1 MMHYAIVYGLCC
13 PVPEECGEAGLYIV
27 PPMLPAASA
36 SDVWALDHSTDR
48 QLQYSFIHCDDTF
61 DPLSPARGFLPES
74 LYHRLVAMLLKYATD
89 VTDSF
94 EHIFTTQAK
103 FIGDETYQIERQPK
117 GHDGNSRPAICLTVR
132 ETQPGQAA
140 TVAKWL
146 SRFLDEICPHFKV
159 QYRTEVR
166 TMTAGEPVEEHRL
179 SSRAKCQ
186 YGGKGKWKTVM
197 LSLRDGKLSFM
208 KDGKVIRQADVRG
221 CQVRLPKTTRTGH
234 PYAFRLD
241 LSEADTRGESKYIV
255 SVADDTLLQQ
265 WMAELEQ
272 QASPDAEDPST
283 EGTTEINPSAD
294 IAAGASA
301 GAACAEH
308 WPLHISTETFTFEGV
323 TQQRLTRRLGPSVA
337 SADVDQLDATEWPP
351 LETMSI
357 ERREVQLAE
366 LWTSPQLL
374 RGYHDIW
381 LYRKRQVLAAWYI
394 ITE

>member
-1 MMHYAIVYGLCC
+1 MSEITDVASWPTRDEAREEFERLRTTGRLQETILPDLWPELQPVERDAMMHYAIVYGLCC

-36 SDVWALDHSTDR
+36 SDDWALDHSTDR

-117 GHDGNSRPAICLTVR
+117 GHDGRSRPSICLTVH

-146 SRFLDEICPHFKV
+146 SRFLDEIAPHFKV

-186 YGGKGKWKTVM
+186 YGGKG
-197 LSLRDGKLSFM
+197 
-208 KDGKVIRQADVRG
+208 
-221 CQVRLPKTTRTGH
+221 
-234 PYAFRLD
+234 
-241 LSEADTRGESKYIV
+241 
-255 SVADDTLLQQ
+255 
-265 WMAELEQ
+265 
-272 QASPDAEDPST
+272 
-283 EGTTEINPSAD
+283 
-294 IAAGASA
+294 
-301 GAACAEH
+301 
-308 WPLHISTETFTFEGV
+308 
-323 TQQRLTRRLGPSVA
+323 
-337 SADVDQLDATEWPP
+337 
-351 LETMSI
+351 
-357 ERREVQLAE
+357 
-366 LWTSPQLL
+366 
-374 RGYHDIW
+374 
-381 LYRKRQVLAAWYI
+381 
-394 ITE
+394 